1 MAEETTE
8 TENIKLKVVGQD
20 SNEKLKKSYSERV
33 GAPIASLRFLF
44 DGKRIN
50 YEETPEFLE
59 MEQDV
64 FELSDNENN
73 MVSSAHEDEE
83 TVPKRTL
90 PIKYT
95 NDANSPPS
103 HTKRTYIDV
112 MSNNKSQT
120 RLNVT

>member
-1 MAEETTE
+1 
-8 TENIKLKVVGQD
+8 
-20 SNEKLKKSYSERV
+20 
-33 GAPIASLRFLF
+33 
-44 DGKRIN
+44 
-50 YEETPEFLE
+50 
-59 MEQDV
+59 
-64 FELSDNENN
+64 

-90 PIKYT
+90 PIEYT

-120 RLNVT
+120 RLNVTWYIAFNGQSRPQQAAELSGPWVDDLERSEPRERGERSA